1 MVYSVAIQYQST
13 LESSCL
19 TAHVFSFS
27 DRRVRRGLEKQE
39 IVGQM
44 MTRSSTNNKLIYKYE
59 QLAFTPRT
67 TLPA

>member
-44 MTRSSTNNKLIYKYE
+44 MTRSSTNNKMI
-59 QLAFTPRT
+59 
-67 TLPA
+67 